1 MNSRCLPSSARSSE
15 SMELP
20 RTSPPLPPLAVW
32 RGRAQ
37 IPRRSLRLR
46 PPPQMDS
53 ERDRATERRSLFSL
67 SLIHA
72 RTLSGNATSAK
83 RSQKNQPSA
92 SSAAAWQVFSKVSS
106 VVPFYSQ
113 YGLGLSCVQAIVV
126 ASERWAIGDGLAG
139 IRMREI
145 LPTALSYDRAHL
157 RVYDSG
163 LPESIRLCCRPCLS
177 LNAACHTH
185 SR

>member
-1 MNSRCLPSSARSSE
+1 MFLLQDKSYRDVERTCGQHGHGCRLKSS
-15 SMELP
+15 
-20 RTSPPLPPLAVW
+20 TSAN
-32 RGRAQ
+32 
-37 IPRRSLRLR
+37 
-46 PPPQMDS
+46 
-53 ERDRATERRSLFSL
+53 ATEEEFKQSL
-67 SLIHA
+67 SHTH
-72 RTLSGNATSAK
+72 TLSLSYARILSGYAIGAT